1 MACIK
6 LNNEMYSR
14 VVKIGKIDSK
24 RDKFSKVQ
32 LNYAQEQESTPC
44 ADEYLSC
51 NMLKSHKR
59 IISNIPKTPK
69 KGDPN
74 RFCYKYCSKICFQTC
89 IE

>member
-6 LNNEMYSR
+6 LNNEIYSR

-24 RDKFSKVQ
+24 RDKFSKAQ

-59 IISNIPKTPK
+59 IMGNIPKTLK
-69 KGDPN
+69 KKWSQS
-74 RFCYKYCSKICFQTC
+74 FLL
-89 IE
+89 